1 MAREWFKGPIF
12 FGFPIPVYTAIRR
25 QHISALHHPKLPLA
39 KRCKK
44 GLLPLVW
51 DFSWPK
57 CQISLD
63 VALFTYLLYA
73 SHSNPIVANNY
84 YYLHLER
91 TRARVAQPCRAKK
104 DDRLLFETLLI
115 FRTQNVS
122 TLVLWP
128 SFRLLSERL
137 NILLNKS
144 NIKNLLWSGLK
155 HVYRTRLFR
164 KSSASGGVGKWS
176 KKLFWRKYLVEVVV
190 ENVKM

>member
-25 QHISALHHPKLPLA
+25 QHISALYHPKLPLA

-84 YYLHLER
+84 CLHLER
-91 TRARVAQPCRAKK
+91 TRARVAQTCRAKE
-104 DDRLLFETLLI
+104 DDRLLLETLLI

-122 TLVLWP
+122 TLILWP
-128 SFRLLSERL
+128 SFRLLSERMH
-137 NILLNKS
+137 ILLNKS
-144 NIKNLLWSGLK
+144 NINQHWNLLLSSLK
-155 HVYRTRLFR
+155 HVYSARLFR
-164 KSSASGGVGKWS
+164 KSSASDGLGKWS
-176 KKLFWRKYLVEVVV
+176 KKAILAQILGGSGRRKC
-190 ENVKM
+190 

>member
-25 QHISALHHPKLPLA
+25 QCISVLYHPKLPLA
-39 KRCKK
+39 QRCKK

-51 DFSWPK
+51 DLSWPK

-73 SHSNPIVANNY
+73 SHSNPIIVANNNY
-84 YYLHLER
+84 CLQLER
-91 TRARVAQPCRAKK
+91 TRARVGQSCRAKK
-104 DDRLLFETLLI
+104 DGRLLFETMLI

-128 SFRLLSERL
+128 SFRLLSAYTPQQ
-137 NILLNKS
+137 
-144 NIKNLLWSGLK
+144 IKYQPTL
-155 HVYRTRLFR
+155 
-164 KSSASGGVGKWS
+164 KSSVKWC
-176 KKLFWRKYLVEVVV
+176 KARL
-190 ENVKM
+190 